1 MQTTLHVTLFG
12 TVQVTHPSQG
22 ERLNLAP
29 GVQALFAYL
38 LLQSRP
44 VPRDVLLE
52 VFWGERPPARARS
65 NLNTAIWRLRQ
76 ALEPDGI
83 APQTYL
89 LSTPAGEV
97 GFNWESRHW
106 VDIECFARQTH
117 RLLRKPVQEFGPTDA
132 TQIEECLALYRGEL
146 LESLYDDWALRER
159 ERYRTIHLNC
169 LARLLTFYASIRE
182 YERAIT
188 CANDILRLDPV
199 REDIHR
205 DLMRIY
211 LESGQRGLATRQYA
225 KCREIL
231 KQELG
236 VPPLEE
242 TQTLYAKIGA
252 LQPDMCTL
260 EENAAIPDLAVL
272 ARELQRVQQSI
283 DDASSTLAQIQATIS
298 KLANPETVSSRK

>member
-52 VFWGERPPARARS
+52 VFWGERPPARARNS
-65 NLNTAIWRLRQ
+65 LNTAIWRLRQ

-89 LSTPAGEV
+89 LSNSTGEV
-97 GFNWESRHW
+97 GFNWESQHW
-106 VDIECFARQTH
+106 VDVECFSRQTH
-117 RLLRKPVQEFGPTDA
+117 RLLRKPAQEFGPADA
-132 TQIEECLALYRGEL
+132 AQIEECLALYRGEL

-169 LARLLTFYASIRE
+169 LARLMEYHAGRRSFEQSITYGQE
-182 YERAIT
+182 
-188 CANDILRLDPV
+188 ILRHDPL
-199 REDIHR
+199 REDVHR
-205 DLMRIY
+205 CLMRFY
-211 LESGQRGLATRQYA
+211 LENGQRALAQRQYHR
-225 KCREIL
+225 CCEL
-231 KQELG
+231 LEQEMG

-242 TQTLYAKIGA
+242 TQVLYQQ
-252 LQPDMCTL
+252 L
-260 EENAAIPDLAVL
+260 AATTPAGV
-272 ARELQRVQQSI
+272 AFGS
-283 DDASSTLAQIQATIS
+283 A
-298 KLANPETVSSRK
+298 P

>member
-52 VFWGERPPARARS
+52 VFWGERPPARARNS
-65 NLNTAIWRLRQ
+65 LNTAIWRLRQ

-89 LSTPAGEV
+89 LSNSTGEV
-97 GFNWESRHW
+97 GFNWESQHW
-106 VDIECFARQTH
+106 VDVECFARQTH
-117 RLLRKPVQEFGPTDA
+117 SLLRKPAQEFGPADA
-132 TQIEECLALYRGEL
+132 AQIEECLALYRGEL

-169 LARLLTFYASIRE
+169 LTRLMTFYATVRE

-188 CANDILRLDPV
+188 CGDEILRRDPV
-199 REDIHR
+199 REDVHCE
-205 DLMRIY
+205 LMRIY

-225 KCREIL
+225 QCREFL
-231 KQELG
+231 NQELG

-242 TQTLYAKIGA
+242 TQTLYAQIVGA
-252 LQPDMCTL
+252 LPPGGRVPVGS
-260 EENAAIPDLAVL
+260 AAVPNLVL
-272 ARELQRVQQSI
+272 LVDELQRVQQNI
-283 DDASSTLAQIQATIS
+283 DKASRMLAQIQAAVS
-298 KLANPETVSSRK
+298 QLANLL